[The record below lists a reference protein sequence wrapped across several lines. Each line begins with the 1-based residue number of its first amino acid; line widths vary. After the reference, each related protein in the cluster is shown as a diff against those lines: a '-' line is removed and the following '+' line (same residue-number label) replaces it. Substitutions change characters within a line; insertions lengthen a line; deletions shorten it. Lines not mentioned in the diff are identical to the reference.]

1 MISLLARFFCKS
13 DGKSPAQL
21 RTAYGILCGAV
32 GIGLNLLLFLGKFF
46 AGTLSGSVA
55 ITADAFNNL
64 SDAGSSVVTLL
75 GFRIAAKAP
84 DPGHPFGHGRAE
96 YLSGL
101 AVSMLIL
108 LMGVEL
114 AEESLNKILH
124 PALVEF
130 SWLVIG
136 ILAASICVK
145 LYMAMY
151 NRSLG
156 KKLSAPAL
164 LAAAADS
171 LGDCMS
177 TSAVLVATLIGHY
190 FQLPVDGWVGIL
202 VALFI
207 FKGGIDAAKDTID
220 PLLGK
225 PPTPEFVKEIEDLVM
240 AHKEISGIHD
250 LVVHDY
256 GPGRVMIS
264 LHAEVPATGS
274 VMTIH
279 DAIDN
284 IEQELHSVGKEM
296 TLREKLRDEESGIT
310 LTSDK
315 EIMEK
320 VQQLVGLDFAQF
332 TRTTMLSQGKFA
344 AFLQSRGD
352 EKADLLKKITGVEKF
367 ATIGRRIYERTA
379 ALRNEAERR
388 HREYEE
394 ASTNTLS
401 PEETAALISHG
412 EEIGRKAKAIDKETA
427 SVNHATDWMKAKA
440 DSEESLRKA
449 QAEYAATLER
459 SRSDDFADAIK
470 ILDDRNHTGEAQRA
484 WRRIEAAKE
493 QIAKARRAIDNLEG
507 DMRKNLALYADL
519 SDRIE
524 KEKETVAELQQQRD
538 THKER
543 IGIYERGDAII
554 YSLRNVEQWRK
565 AIADKETRI
574 TATNKKIDESLRPQH
589 EKSIESVAGK
599 KKAVAAIEECVT
611 ILEEKLK
618 ESGLD
623 ELRKEK
629 DRQLGA
635 IASLERVKVLADNV
649 IKGEKSAAELRETII
664 GLDIKLTESET
675 LIMGAELLMKEKTG
689 TGALRLFT
697 AGHEHGREDTTCIA
711 A

>member
-84 DPGHPFGHGRAE
+84 DPGHPFGHGRVE

-114 AEESLNKILH
+114 AKESLNKILH

-136 ILAASICVK
+136 ILAASICMK

-256 GPGRVMIS
+256 GPGRRMIS
-264 LHAEVPATGS
+264 LHGEVPGNS
-274 VMTIH
+274 DIFEIH
-279 DAIDN
+279 DVI
-284 IEQELHSVGKEM
+284 
-296 TLREKLRDEESGIT
+296 
-310 LTSDK
+310 
-315 EIMEK
+315 
-320 VQQLVGLDFAQF
+320 
-332 TRTTMLSQGKFA
+332 
-344 AFLQSRGD
+344 
-352 EKADLLKKITGVEKF
+352 
-367 ATIGRRIYERTA
+367 
-379 ALRNEAERR
+379 
-388 HREYEE
+388 
-394 ASTNTLS
+394 
-401 PEETAALISHG
+401 
-412 EEIGRKAKAIDKETA
+412 
-427 SVNHATDWMKAKA
+427 
-440 DSEESLRKA
+440 
-449 QAEYAATLER
+449 
-459 SRSDDFADAIK
+459 
-470 ILDDRNHTGEAQRA
+470 
-484 WRRIEAAKE
+484 
-493 QIAKARRAIDNLEG
+493 
-507 DMRKNLALYADL
+507 
-519 SDRIE
+519 DRIE
-524 KEKETVAELQQQRD
+524 KELNQKLGCEAVIHMDPIEVDNEKVAEVRRILALKIAERLEGVTIHDLRMVQGP
-538 THKER
+538 THTNLVFDAVVPYGFSRTNAQVKEE
-543 IGIYERGDAII
+543 IGQIVRETWENYYAVIQ
-554 YSLRNVEQWRK
+554 VEQSY
-565 AIADKETRI
+565 I
-574 TATNKKIDESLRPQH
+574 
-589 EKSIESVAGK
+589 
-599 KKAVAAIEECVT
+599 
-611 ILEEKLK
+611 
-618 ESGLD
+618 
-623 ELRKEK
+623 
-629 DRQLGA
+629 
-635 IASLERVKVLADNV
+635 
-649 IKGEKSAAELRETII
+649 
-664 GLDIKLTESET
+664 
-675 LIMGAELLMKEKTG
+675 
-689 TGALRLFT
+689 
-697 AGHEHGREDTTCIA
+697 
-711 A
+711 

>member
-114 AEESLNKILH
+114 AKESLNKILH

-279 DAIDN
+279 DTIDN
-284 IEQELHSVGKEM
+284 IEQELH
-296 TLREKLRDEESGIT
+296 RKLGCEAVIHMDPIATDDS
-310 LTSDK
+310 
-315 EIMEK
+315 
-320 VQQLVGLDFAQF
+320 
-332 TRTTMLSQGKFA
+332 TT
-344 AFLQSRGD
+344 
-352 EKADLLKKITGVEKF
+352 V
-367 ATIGRRIYERTA
+367 
-379 ALRNEAERR
+379 ALRNKITELAHCIDPALSIHDFRMVPGPTHTNLIFDVVTPFGFRLEDAEVARQLR
-388 HREYEE
+388 
-394 ASTNTLS
+394 
-401 PEETAALISHG
+401 ALI
-412 EEIGRKAKAIDKETA
+412 RT
-427 SVNHATDWMKAKA
+427 M
-440 DSEESLRKA
+440 
-449 QAEYAATLER
+449 
-459 SRSDDFADAIK
+459 
-470 ILDDRNHTGEAQRA
+470 
-484 WRRIEAAKE
+484 
-493 QIAKARRAIDNLEG
+493 
-507 DMRKNLALYADL
+507 
-519 SDRIE
+519 
-524 KEKETVAELQQQRD
+524 
-538 THKER
+538 
-543 IGIYERGDAII
+543 
-554 YSLRNVEQWRK
+554 
-565 AIADKETRI
+565 
-574 TATNKKIDESLRPQH
+574 
-589 EKSIESVAGK
+589 
-599 KKAVAAIEECVT
+599 
-611 ILEEKLK
+611 
-618 ESGLD
+618 
-623 ELRKEK
+623 
-629 DRQLGA
+629 
-635 IASLERVKVLADNV
+635 
-649 IKGEKSAAELRETII
+649 
-664 GLDIKLTESET
+664 
-675 LIMGAELLMKEKTG
+675 
-689 TGALRLFT
+689 
-697 AGHEHGREDTTCIA
+697 
-711 A
+711 

>member
-114 AEESLNKILH
+114 AKESLNKILH

-190 FQLPVDGWVGIL
+190 FQLPVDGWVGVL
-202 VALFI
+202 VALLI

-284 IEQELHSVGKEM
+284 IEQELHRKLGCEAVIHM
-296 TLREKLRDEESGIT
+296 DPIITDDAQIVQLR
-310 LTSDK
+310 
-315 EIMEK
+315 
-320 VQQLVGLDFAQF
+320 
-332 TRTTMLSQGKFA
+332 
-344 AFLQSRGD
+344 
-352 EKADLLKKITGVEKF
+352 
-367 ATIGRRIYERTA
+367 RR
-379 ALRNEAERR
+379 
-388 HREYEE
+388 
-394 ASTNTLS
+394 
-401 PEETAALISHG
+401 
-412 EEIGRKAKAIDKETA
+412 
-427 SVNHATDWMKAKA
+427 
-440 DSEESLRKA
+440 
-449 QAEYAATLER
+449 
-459 SRSDDFADAIK
+459 
-470 ILDDRNHTGEAQRA
+470 
-484 WRRIEAAKE
+484 
-493 QIAKARRAIDNLEG
+493 
-507 DMRKNLALYADL
+507 
-519 SDRIE
+519 
-524 KEKETVAELQQQRD
+524 VAELVRQVDSGMTIHDFRVVPGPSH
-538 THKER
+538 TNL
-543 IGIYERGDAII
+543 IFDAV
-554 YSLRNVEQWRK
+554 LPFGEH
-565 AIADKETRI
+565 I
-574 TATNKKIDESLRPQH
+574 TEAE
-589 EKSIESVAGK
+589 
-599 KKAVAAIEECVT
+599 AA
-611 ILEEKLK
+611 
-618 ESGLD
+618 
-623 ELRKEK
+623 
-629 DRQLGA
+629 RQ
-635 IASLERVKVLADNV
+635 IRERVRQMDE
-649 IKGEKSAAELRETII
+649 GEYYAVVTVENPYV
-664 GLDIKLTESET
+664 
-675 LIMGAELLMKEKTG
+675 
-689 TGALRLFT
+689 
-697 AGHEHGREDTTCIA
+697 
-711 A
+711 

>member
-114 AEESLNKILH
+114 AKESLNKILH

-190 FQLPVDGWVGIL
+190 FQLPVDGWVGVL
-202 VALFI
+202 VALLI

-225 PPTPEFVKEIEDLVM
+225 PPTPEYVKEIEDLVM

-264 LHAEVPATGS
+264 LHAEVPAHGDILEMHDIIDNIEKELAEKLHCQAVIHMDPIVTDDALVGALRQQ
-274 VMTIH
+274 VAEAVKQVDPGMTIH
-279 DAIDN
+279 DFRLVRGTTHTNLIFDAVLPFSSGKTT
-284 IEQELHSVGKEM
+284 EQAAQEIRRLVKALDSTYFAVVTVEHS
-296 TLREKLRDEESGIT
+296 
-310 LTSDK
+310 
-315 EIMEK
+315 
-320 VQQLVGLDFAQF
+320 
-332 TRTTMLSQGKFA
+332 
-344 AFLQSRGD
+344 
-352 EKADLLKKITGVEKF
+352 
-367 ATIGRRIYERTA
+367 YTA
-379 ALRNEAERR
+379 
-388 HREYEE
+388 
-394 ASTNTLS
+394 
-401 PEETAALISHG
+401 
-412 EEIGRKAKAIDKETA
+412 
-427 SVNHATDWMKAKA
+427 
-440 DSEESLRKA
+440 
-449 QAEYAATLER
+449 
-459 SRSDDFADAIK
+459 
-470 ILDDRNHTGEAQRA
+470 
-484 WRRIEAAKE
+484 
-493 QIAKARRAIDNLEG
+493 
-507 DMRKNLALYADL
+507 
-519 SDRIE
+519 
-524 KEKETVAELQQQRD
+524 
-538 THKER
+538 
-543 IGIYERGDAII
+543 
-554 YSLRNVEQWRK
+554 
-565 AIADKETRI
+565 
-574 TATNKKIDESLRPQH
+574 
-589 EKSIESVAGK
+589 
-599 KKAVAAIEECVT
+599 
-611 ILEEKLK
+611 
-618 ESGLD
+618 
-623 ELRKEK
+623 
-629 DRQLGA
+629 
-635 IASLERVKVLADNV
+635 
-649 IKGEKSAAELRETII
+649 
-664 GLDIKLTESET
+664 
-675 LIMGAELLMKEKTG
+675 
-689 TGALRLFT
+689 
-697 AGHEHGREDTTCIA
+697 
-711 A
+711 